1 MKKKNAQNFPYL
13 TRLPTRC
20 LSKANKRSRLNT
32 DTLLAQNVQDV
43 LAGPVVLEDVLSALG
58 SADVLKVLLEEV
70 RAVHGATLGLR
81 VELGREDG
89 PGAVHHSLVAAV
101 VEVDKVLLEIVGQ
114 GAGVDGVSVVLRSDV
129 ALAGGQV
136 QSRDVVGSV
145 AVLHL
150 DGLCAD
156 GHGQK
161 LVAETDSHDGD
172 GRGLHQAGKVV
183 DGLLAVDWVA
193 GPVGDEDTVK
203 VVGNL
208 VDWVVVREDGERS
221 TTADQAAEDVLLD
234 TTVDQSNVEVS
245 IGRLNHE
252 GSLGAD
258 ALDQVDLARVDKA
271 FVLIGIVLVANG
283 DPSEGRTLLS
293 EKGDNGSSVDAG
305 NGGNTLTGTPIA
317 QTLDGGP
324 VAVLK
329 GDVGDNNTSALD
341 VRRFKVL
348 QKVVLVTLT
357 GGNAVV
363 ANQGLG
369 EDEDLATVR
378 GVGHGF
384 GVADE
389 RSGEDG
395 LARDVGIG
403 TKGLASEN
411 GAILFDIFMLA
422 HSLLQY
428 SGVNGASYS
437 DSKGS
442 RKRSAVLSSLERH
455 SLSLCSAGKSLAR
468 HESGL
473 ESNSASGAR
482 GSSGRFLGK
491 IGRQLGEHGSGL
503 FGNWL

>member
-1 MKKKNAQNFPYL
+1 M
-13 TRLPTRC
+13 
-20 LSKANKRSRLNT
+20 
-32 DTLLAQNVQDV
+32 
-43 LAGPVVLEDVLSALG
+43 LSALG
-58 SADVLKVLLEEV
+58 GADVLKVLLEEV
-70 RAVHGATLGLR
+70 RAVHWAALGLG

-89 PGAVHHSLVAAV
+89 AGAVHHSLVAAV
-101 VEVDKVLLEIVGQ
+101 VQVDKVLLEVVGE
-114 GAGVDGVSVVLRSDV
+114 AVGVDGVSVVLGGDV

-136 QSRDVVGSV
+136 QGRDVVGSV

-150 DGLCAD
+150 DGLGAD
-156 GHGQK
+156 GHGQE

-172 GRGLHQAGKVV
+172 GRGLHQTGKVV

-193 GPVGDEDTVK
+193 GAVGDEDTVK

-208 VDWVVVREDGERS
+208 VDRVVVREDGERS

-234 TTVDQSNVEVS
+234 TAVDQSNVEVG
-245 IGRLNHE
+245 IGRLNHK

-293 EKGDNGSSVDAG
+293 EESDNGSGIDAG
-305 NGGNTLTGTPIA
+305 NGGNALTGTPIA

-329 GDVGDNNTSALD
+329 GDVGDDNTSTLN
-341 VRRFKVL
+341 VRRLKVL

-384 GVADE
+384 GIADE
-389 RSGEDG
+389 RSGEDS
-395 LARDVGIG
+395 LARDVSVGA
-403 TKGLASEN
+403 KGLASEN
-411 GAILFDIFMLA
+411 GAILFNISVSTFSML
-422 HSLLQY
+422 Y
-428 SGVNGASYS
+428 TT
-437 DSKGS
+437 
-442 RKRSAVLSSLERH
+442 R
-455 SLSLCSAGKSLAR
+455 LCMS
-468 HESGL
+468 
-473 ESNSASGAR
+473 
-482 GSSGRFLGK
+482 
-491 IGRQLGEHGSGL
+491 
-503 FGNWL
+503 

>member
-1 MKKKNAQNFPYL
+1 MSLPKSANAFPCQFRHL
-13 TRLPTRC
+13 C
-20 LSKANKRSRLNT
+20 KANKRSGLNT
-32 DTLLAQNVQDV
+32 DTLLAQNVKDV
-43 LAGPVVLEDVLSALG
+43 LARTVVLEDVLSALG
-58 SADVLKVLLEEV
+58 SADVLKVLLKEV
-70 RAVHGATLGLR
+70 RAVHWATLGLG

-89 PGAVHHSLVAAV
+89 AGAVHHSLVAAV
-101 VEVDKVLLEIVGQ
+101 VEVDKVLLEVVGQ
-114 GAGVDGVSVVLRSDV
+114 GGGVDGVSVVLGGDV

-136 QSRDVVGSV
+136 QGGDVVGSV

-150 DGLCAD
+150 DRLGAD

-172 GRGLHQAGKVV
+172 GRSLHQAGKVV

-193 GPVGDEDTVK
+193 GAVGDEDTVK

-208 VDWVVVREDGERS
+208 VDRVVVREDGERS

-234 TTVDQSNVEVS
+234 TAVDQSNVEVS
-245 IGRLNHE
+245 VGRLNHE

-258 ALDQVDLARVDKA
+258 TLDQVDLARVDKA

-293 EKGDNGSSVDAG
+293 EEGDNGSSIDAG
-305 NGGNTLTGTPIA
+305 NGGNTLASTPIA

-329 GDVGDNNTSALD
+329 GDVGDNNTSTLN
-341 VRRFKVL
+341 VRRLKVL

-395 LARDVGIG
+395 LARDVSVGA
-403 TKGLASEN
+403 KGLASEN
-411 GAILFDIFMLA
+411 GAILFNVHVSTFSML
-422 HSLLQY
+422 Y
-428 SGVNGASYS
+428 TTT
-437 DSKGS
+437 
-442 RKRSAVLSSLERH
+442 
-455 SLSLCSAGKSLAR
+455 
-468 HESGL
+468 
-473 ESNSASGAR
+473 
-482 GSSGRFLGK
+482 
-491 IGRQLGEHGSGL
+491 
-503 FGNWL
+503 

>member
-1 MKKKNAQNFPYL
+1 M
-13 TRLPTRC
+13 
-20 LSKANKRSRLNT
+20 
-32 DTLLAQNVQDV
+32 
-43 LAGPVVLEDVLSALG
+43 LSALG
-58 SADVLKVLLEEV
+58 GADVLKVLLEEV
-70 RAVHGATLGLR
+70 RAVHWAALGLG

-89 PGAVHHSLVAAV
+89 AGAVHHSLVAAV
-101 VEVDKVLLEIVGQ
+101 VEVDKVLLEVVGE
-114 GAGVDGVSVVLRSDV
+114 AVGVDGVSVVLGGDV
-129 ALAGGQV
+129 ALASGQV
-136 QSRDVVGSV
+136 QGRDVVGSV

-150 DGLCAD
+150 DGLGAD
-156 GHGQK
+156 GHGQE

-172 GRGLHQAGKVV
+172 GRGLHQAGQVV

-193 GPVGDEDTVK
+193 GAVGDEDTVK

-208 VDWVVVREDGERS
+208 VDRVVVREDGERS

-234 TTVDQSNVEVS
+234 TAVDQSNVEVG
-245 IGRLNHE
+245 IGRLNHK

-283 DPSEGRTLLS
+283 DPSKGRTLLS
-293 EKGDNGSSVDAG
+293 EESDNGSGIDAG
-305 NGGNTLTGTPIA
+305 NGGNALTGTPIA

-329 GDVGDNNTSALD
+329 GDVGDDNTSTLN
-341 VRRFKVL
+341 VRRLKVL

-389 RSGEDG
+389 RSGEDS
-395 LARDVGIG
+395 LARDVSVGA
-403 TKGLASEN
+403 KGLASEN
-411 GAILFDIFMLA
+411 GAILFNVHVSTFSML
-422 HSLLQY
+422 Y
-428 SGVNGASYS
+428 TT
-437 DSKGS
+437 
-442 RKRSAVLSSLERH
+442 R
-455 SLSLCSAGKSLAR
+455 LCMS
-468 HESGL
+468 
-473 ESNSASGAR
+473 
-482 GSSGRFLGK
+482 
-491 IGRQLGEHGSGL
+491 
-503 FGNWL
+503 